1 MKRLHLL
8 YAGGTIGMVPSAQG
22 LAPGTDLL
30 ERLQALP
37 GAPLQ
42 TLARALDVQ
51 VACQSLV
58 PPIDSAEADPG
69 VWRSLAGE
77 VLAQADEADAFV
89 LLHGTDT
96 LAYSGAALSFRL
108 QGLGKPVVLSGSQRP
123 LGSAD
128 SDAWPNVQLAL
139 QAAAGAPQAEV
150 MIAFGGRVL
159 RANRATKVA
168 AQALAAFVSPNW
180 PALAL
185 GDEAGTLRWHPA
197 ALHMPGSMQAHAPQ
211 LVASAAGSAKRAWP
225 ALAVLHLH
233 PGAPI
238 EHWRAVVAAAPLD
251 GLVLRSYGSG
261 NAPVASTP
269 IVRLLEEARA
279 RGCLVVNLSAC
290 LHGQVDVGAY
300 VCSGPLADAGA
311 LSGQDM
317 TLECTLAKLDWVCS
331 RFEGESARRAAFQH
345 VWQGEAG
352 TAAEPAVPPA
362 QPA

>member
-8 YAGGTIGMVPSAQG
+8 YAGGTIGMQASAQG
-22 LAPGTDLL
+22 LAPGADLL

-37 GAPLQ
+37 GTPLQ
-42 TLARALDVQ
+42 ALARALDVQ
-51 VACQSLV
+51 ISGQNLV
-58 PPIDSAEADPG
+58 PPIDSAEADPA
-69 VWRSLAGE
+69 VWRSLAVE
-77 VLAQADEADAFV
+77 VLAHADQADAFV

-139 QAAAGAPQAEV
+139 QAAAGASQAEV
-150 MIAFGGRVL
+150 MIAFGGQVL
-159 RANRATKVA
+159 RANRATKLS
-168 AQALAAFVSPNW
+168 AQALEAFGSPNW

-185 GDEAGTLRWHPA
+185 RDATGALRWNPQALRQPVPGLAAAPA
-197 ALHMPGSMQAHAPQ
+197 AQAD
-211 LVASAAGSAKRAWP
+211 AATQEGRPWP
-225 ALAVLHLH
+225 TLAVLHLH

-238 EHWRAVVAAAPLD
+238 DRWRAFLAAAPLD

-269 IVRLLEEARA
+269 IVQLLQEARA

-290 LHGQVDVGAY
+290 PHGQVDVGAY
-300 VCSGPLADAGA
+300 ACSGPVADAGA
-311 LSGQDM
+311 LSGSDM
-317 TLECTLAKLDWVCS
+317 TLECVLAKLDWVCS
-331 RFEGESARRAAFQH
+331 HFEGATARRAAFEH

-352 TAAEPAVPPA
+352 AAAEPAALPA
-362 QPA
+362 LPA